1 MKPLP
6 RTARLASQ
14 LALACLCLATQAQAI
29 DLQGHRGT
37 RGLAPENSL
46 PSFEMAIQQGVTT
59 LETDAAVTRDGV
71 VVLHHDLALNP
82 DHTRNAQGE
91 WLQDSPAPIHDMTLA
106 ELQSYDIG
114 RLKPGT
120 KYAAQFPEQKPI
132 DGTRVP
138 RLAELFDMVKAKGYT
153 RVRFA
158 IEIKSNPEWP
168 EATLA
173 PGPFAKK
180 LVDEIRHAGMAARV
194 QIMSFD
200 WRGLQVVQR
209 IAPEI
214 PTVYLTAQQPW
225 MDNIRADQDQVSPWT
240 AGIRH
245 RDHGSVPAM
254 IKAAGGR
261 TWSVFHRDLSPALLR
276 EAHSLGITVLA
287 WTVNDGPTM
296 ASLVNMGVDGI
307 ITDRGDIAHKLLVD
321 KGVPID

>member
-6 RTARLASQ
+6 LARRPARL
-14 LALACLCLATQAQAI
+14 LGLACLCLATQAQAI

-46 PSFEMAIQQGVTT
+46 PSFEMAILQGVTT

-82 DHTRNAQGE
+82 DHTRNAKGE
-91 WLQDSPAPIHDMTLA
+91 WLTESPAPIHAMSLA
-106 ELQSYDIG
+106 ELQSHDIG

-120 KYAAQFPEQKPI
+120 KYAAQFPEQKPV

-138 RLAELFDMVKAKGYT
+138 RLAELFDMVKAKGHHK
-153 RVRFA
+153 VRFA

-168 EATLA
+168 EATL
-173 PGPFAKK
+173 PPEPFAQK
-180 LVDEIRHAGMAARV
+180 LVDEIRRHGMAPRV

-200 WRGLQVVQR
+200 WRTLQVVQR

-225 MDNIRADQDQVSPWT
+225 MDNIRAGQDQPSPWT

-261 TWSVFHRDLSPALLR
+261 IWSVFHRDLSPTLLR
-276 EAHSLGITVLA
+276 EAHSLGIKVLV
-287 WTVNDGPTM
+287 WTVNDALTM
-296 ASLVNMGVDGI
+296 APLVDMGVDGL
-307 ITDRGDIAHKLLVD
+307 ITDRGDIAHKLLAD